1 MAEALIRQRIEDWV
15 KALRAKDIDRVMSLY
30 APNMVSFDL
39 APPLRYVGADGK
51 RQAWQEVFARFNGP
65 FAYEVRDLRVTT
77 DGELAFVHSLNHV
90 NGTIADGQVID
101 RWVRWTAGF
110 RRINGVWLV
119 EHDHVSVPVDPT
131 RGQAV
136 LNLTP

>member
-1 MAEALIRQRIEDWV
+1 
-15 KALRAKDIDRVMSLY
+15 MSLY
-30 APNMVSFDL
+30 APNIVSFDL

-51 RQAWQEVFARFNGP
+51 RRAWQEVFARVNGA
-65 FAYEVRDLRVTT
+65 FGYQVRDLNVTA
-77 DGELAFVHSLNHV
+77 DGEDFVHSLNHV
-90 NGTIADGQVID
+90 NGTMADGQVID

-119 EHDHVSVPVDPT
+119 AHDHVSVPVDPT

-136 LNLTP
+136 